1 MGKSPVIGLA
11 LGAGA
16 LKGFAHLGVLKVLTA
31 EKVPVHLIAGSSI
44 GSVFGAFF
52 AAGVDLA
59 FLEKIFEQLP
69 PQGFFDLA
77 VPKMGLIRGNKIESF
92 LRLLIKNKHFA
103 DLHIPLYVVA
113 VDLEKGE
120 KVVISEGPVA
130 DAVRGSI
137 AIPGIFTPKFWQ
149 GRLLVDGAVLD
160 RVPISTAREQ
170 GADVVIAV
178 DVKFGGDQN
187 RTTKVTNIFEVILN
201 SIELME
207 KEVVKTRLQGAD
219 ILIQPDLSAFSSSDF
234 SKIKELIRKGEEEAR
249 KKLPC
254 IKAVLAAYE
263 SAGQPGR

>member
-103 DLHIPLYVVA
+103 DLHIPLYV
-113 VDLEKGE
+113 GWTWRRE

-207 KEVVKTRLQGAD
+207 KEENSPQGGY
-219 ILIQPDLSAFSSSDF
+219 LNST
-234 SKIKELIRKGEEEAR
+234 
-249 KKLPC
+249 
-254 IKAVLAAYE
+254 
-263 SAGQPGR
+263 